1 MSAPTEQNVVFI
13 IGAGASA
20 AICPDKIPCMGDYFE
35 KWLNQV
41 ETKKGTEY
49 WLPLACLEEARV
61 FSQNPE
67 AERSATRLRTIG
79 REVQAF
85 NKKKQSATQLEETQR
100 TYLETYVDA
109 FKRDRERT
117 QANLEKILT
126 SLEQMKGDDAEDATA
141 RLIMSIHTF
150 FSTLDQDPDIVEKFS
165 HGPHQQLA
173 EFLKGQPDLNVTV
186 ISFNY
191 DLWVEKALQR
201 NGLWNPAR
209 GYGHEFFY
217 SGPHRTATETG
228 YWGHYD
234 AKPFENPSSSAV
246 TVLKPNGSLSW
257 FFSRKEKELVV
268 LTCKGQENGEVTY
281 NPDFYLDRVDT
292 PGGVGRMLAPLIVP
306 PIPTRNRRFPV
317 FWSIDKNI
325 HRCLNRA
332 DVLVI
337 IGWSLPDTDQKFAED
352 FRRAISSRAS
362 QLPSIVLCDT
372 ALKQYDSRSQL
383 IRKFEA
389 LFRPEASAITRKQDE
404 EDGFSGNFVEFL
416 RHVLAN

>member
-1 MSAPTEQNVVFI
+1 MSAQTKQDVVFI
-13 IGAGASA
+13 VGAGASA

-35 KWLNQV
+35 KWIKQLDT
-41 ETKKGTEY
+41 EKKTQY

-61 FSQNPE
+61 FPPNPE
-67 AERSATRLRTIG
+67 AEQWATRVRTI
-79 REVQAF
+79 EWEIYTF
-85 NKKKQSATQLEETQR
+85 KDKKLATTQLEETQKM
-100 TYLETYVDA
+100 YLESYINV
-109 FKRDRERT
+109 FKKDTART

-126 SLEQMKGDDAEDATA
+126 GLEQMRGDDAEDARE

-150 FSTLDQDPDIVEKFS
+150 FHTLDQDFDIAEKFS
-165 HGPHQQLA
+165 HGPHQKLA
-173 EFLKGQPDLNVTV
+173 EFLKGRPDLNVTF
-186 ISFNY
+186 ICFNY
-191 DLWVEKALQR
+191 DLWAEKALQR

-209 GYGHEFFY
+209 GHGHEFLY
-217 SGPHRTATETG
+217 SGPHRMAIEAG
-228 YWGHYD
+228 SWGHYD
-234 AKPFENPSSSAV
+234 AKPFENPLPSAV

-257 FFSRKEKELVV
+257 FFSRREKEVVV
-268 LTCKGQENGEVTY
+268 LTRNGQEDGEVTY
-281 NPDFYLDRVDT
+281 NPEFYLDRVNT

-306 PIPTRNRRFPV
+306 PIPTPNRRYPV
-317 FWSIDKNI
+317 FWSTDKNI

-352 FRRAISSRAS
+352 FREAINSRAS
-362 QLPSIVLCDT
+362 QLRSIVLCDT

-416 RHVLAN
+416 GHVLSA